1 MKKPDWSPRQDFDAP
16 TQAAREAQNLP
27 PGPERI
33 EAMKKAHGLRNA
45 ADTCNY
51 LFSRR
56 TQTTRL
62 TKSNESLLF
71 FGDNFSSVVPFY
83 SERKSLG
90 VVPWTSPPLF
100 DKIISDPQSLLGDA
114 PLGGMIDCRHPSQ
127 TSAEQ
132 IGFGTQLYTAEQT
145 AKIDAL
151 LANRRTV
158 FHNGRCRFMA
168 P

>member
-1 MKKPDWSPRQDFDAP
+1 M
-16 TQAAREAQNLP
+16 
-27 PGPERI
+27 
-33 EAMKKAHGLRNA
+33 
-45 ADTCNY
+45 
-51 LFSRR
+51 
-56 TQTTRL
+56 
-62 TKSNESLLF
+62 LF

-90 VVPWTSPPLF
+90 VVPWTSPRLF
-100 DKIISDPQSLLGDA
+100 DKMISDPQSLLGDA
-114 PLGGMIDCRHPSQ
+114 PLGGMIDCRHPLQ

-158 FHNGRCRFMA
+158 FHNGRCRLMA
-168 P
+168 PDRG